1 MSLVLRKYTL
11 EIYTEIFK
19 GTGAMMYATYSQK
32 VLQKVII
39 EWMIKQM
46 LNRGKGMSCLY
57 NFCNFFV
64 NLKLKFLVEKVTE
77 KNNIFEIVLKNT

>member
-32 VLQKVII
+32 VQQK
-39 EWMIKQM
+39 MHY
-46 LNRGKGMSCLY
+46 NRMNDKT
-57 NFCNFFV
+57 NA
-64 NLKLKFLVEKVTE
+64 K
-77 KNNIFEIVLKNT
+77 